1 MTIRELAA
9 RLRLSKSTVAYALRD
24 APAVKP
30 ATRELVQRRA
40 RELGYSPN
48 PIASAFLQHV
58 RSQGSLRYQ
67 ATLAFL
73 FTIPA
78 SSLPAGSA
86 WPTSGYQR
94 LIYDGAEARA
104 RELGYVIDRINTV
117 DFKAARLSQILK
129 ARGVLGI
136 ILGPLFR
143 PVGHLM
149 LDWSKFSAVSYGY
162 SMVRPA
168 VHRVV
173 HNHLQGMRTAFR
185 TLRREGHDRIG
196 LVLAD
201 EADKRSNSLWS
212 CGFLGLQQTLPEPR
226 RVRPLLAPAWQLTPS
241 AIRHWL
247 RRERPDAVIFH
258 NSGGVQKIPEISRG
272 KIAVAVLGR
281 EPHDPFPGI
290 DQQFALSGSLL
301 VDLLAAQILHNQR
314 GLPLS
319 PIVSMVD
326 GVWST
331 PSPPISSALAF
342 PRRHP

>member
-48 PIASAFLQHV
+48 PVASAFLQHV

-73 FTIPA
+73 FTLPA

-94 LIYDGAEARA
+94 YIYDGVDARA
-104 RELGYVIDRINTV
+104 RELGYVIDRINTK
-117 DFKAARLSQILK
+117 DFKAARLSQILA

-143 PVGHLM
+143 PVGHVM

-185 TLRREGHDRIG
+185 MLRREGHDRIG
-196 LVLAD
+196 LILGD

-212 CGFLGLQQTLPEPR
+212 CGFLGLQQTLPKPR
-226 RVRPLLAPAWQLTPS
+226 RLRPLLAPTTQMTPG
-241 AIRHWL
+241 AVRDWL
-247 RRERPDAVIFH
+247 RKEKPDAVICH
-258 NSGGVQKIPEISRG
+258 NAQTVPRLPEFSRG
-272 KIAVAVLGR
+272 KIACALLDR
-281 EPHDPFPGI
+281 LPRDPHPGI
-290 DQQFALSGSLL
+290 DQQFGRAGSLL

-314 GLPLS
+314 GLPAS
-319 PIVSMVD
+319 PVVSMVD
-326 GVWST
+326 GIWST
-331 PSPPISSALAF
+331 PATAS
-342 PRRHP
+342 

>member
-30 ATRELVQRRA
+30 ATREFVQRRA

-48 PIASAFLQHV
+48 PVASAFLQHV

-73 FTIPA
+73 FT
-78 SSLPAGSA
+78 LPAGAA
-86 WPTSGYQR
+86 WPVSGYQR
-94 LIYDGAEARA
+94 YIYDGVDARA
-104 RELGYVIDRINTV
+104 RELGYVIDRINTK
-117 DFKAARLSQILK
+117 DYKPSRLSQILA
-129 ARGVLGI
+129 ARGVLGVV
-136 ILGPLFR
+136 LGPLFR
-143 PVGHLM
+143 PVGHVM

-185 TLRREGHDRIG
+185 MLRREGHGRIG
-196 LVLAD
+196 LILGD
-201 EADKRSNSLWS
+201 EADKRSNGLWS
-212 CGFLGLQQTLPEPR
+212 CGFLGLQQTLPKPR
-226 RVRPLLAPAWQLTPS
+226 RIRPLLAPSAQMTPG

-247 RRERPDAVIFH
+247 RKEKPGAVICH
-258 NSGGVQKIPEISRG
+258 NSQSIPRLPEFTRG
-272 KIAVAVLGR
+272 KIACALLDR
-281 EPHDPFPGI
+281 LPRDPLPGI
-290 DQQFALSGSLL
+290 DQQFGLAGSLL

-314 GLPLS
+314 GLPTS
-319 PIVSMVD
+319 PVVSMVD
-326 GVWST
+326 GIWST
-331 PSPPISSALAF
+331 PSLLG
-342 PRRHP
+342 